1 MEQIT
6 PVLEKMAE
14 KLGVTVEYLWSIL
27 IKQAPLSG
35 ITDII
40 QYILLGIVTWVFV
53 KVSFKVHHKIEKEDW
68 DGVAYIPLWVIGVG
82 ILILWITAFFC
93 FPNTIWAFFNPEY
106 WALKE
111 ILGSIPIK

>member
-6 PVLEKMAE
+6 PVLKELAE
-14 KLGVTVEYLWSIL
+14 KLGVTVEYLWGVL

-35 ITDII
+35 IADII
-40 QYILLGIVTWVFV
+40 QYILLGIATWIFV
-53 KVSFKVHHKIEKEDW
+53 KMSVRFHHKIQEKNW
-68 DGVAYIPLWVIGVG
+68 DEMAYVLPGYIGIVIGVF
-82 ILILWITAFFC
+82 WIAAFFC

-111 ILGSIPIK
+111 ILGSIR